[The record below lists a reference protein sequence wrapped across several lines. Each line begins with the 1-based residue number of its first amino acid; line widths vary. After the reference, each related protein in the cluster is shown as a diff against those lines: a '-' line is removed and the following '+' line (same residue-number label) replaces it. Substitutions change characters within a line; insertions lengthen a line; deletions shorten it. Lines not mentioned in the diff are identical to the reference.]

1 MAHPLAGEYDA
12 VLANQR
18 MPNVQ
23 DLDVT
28 VLAFAQW
35 LSEMRANNKTSLQ
48 QMLAEMGI
56 IRNGI
61 TSNNTDLTEFKR
73 NTATVQQQMQ
83 SQISDLRDKLTD
95 AYTEI
100 ANMKKTKSQFEQE
113 IHAEYQS
120 LSEQLQFKTLEL
132 ETLKKA
138 YAQTHQQLQQQIIQL
153 QSEVNELR
161 MRGDETYRQN
171 HITNEQQVNKI
182 AEVEMATQYANNEL
196 KRLRRTTSPTSSR

>member
-1 MAHPLAGEYDA
+1 
-12 VLANQR
+12 
-18 MPNVQ
+18 
-23 DLDVT
+23 
-28 VLAFAQW
+28 
-35 LSEMRANNKTSLQ
+35 
-48 QMLAEMGI
+48 MLAEMGI

-73 NTATVQQQMQ
+73 NTATVQP
-83 SQISDLRDKLTD
+83 QISDLRDKLTD

-138 YAQTHQQLQQQIIQL
+138 YAHTHQQLQT
-153 QSEVNELR
+153 EVNELR
-161 MRGDETYRQN
+161 LKGDDAHRQSYMN
-171 HITNEQQVNKI
+171 SEQGMSK
-182 AEVEMATQYANNEL
+182 M
-196 KRLRRTTSPTSSR
+196 S

>member
-1 MAHPLAGEYDA
+1 MAHPSGNGEYDH
-12 VLANQR
+12 LSANQR
-18 MPNVQ
+18 LPNIQ

-35 LSEMRANNKTSLQ
+35 LSEMRSRSSSSLQ

-100 ANMKKTKSQFEQE
+100 ANIKKNQKP
-113 IHAEYQS
+113 
-120 LSEQLQFKTLEL
+120 
-132 ETLKKA
+132 
-138 YAQTHQQLQQQIIQL
+138 
-153 QSEVNELR
+153 V
-161 MRGDETYRQN
+161 
-171 HITNEQQVNKI
+171 
-182 AEVEMATQYANNEL
+182 
-196 KRLRRTTSPTSSR
+196 

>member
-1 MAHPLAGEYDA
+1 MSVMNSADTI
-12 VLANQR
+12 
-18 MPNVQ
+18 
-23 DLDVT
+23 DVT

-35 LSEMRANNKTSLQ
+35 LSEMRSRSNSSLQ

-83 SQISDLRDKLTD
+83 SQISDLRDKLTE

-113 IHAEYQS
+113 VHAESQS

-132 ETLKKA
+132 ETLKKG
-138 YAQTHQQLQQQIIQL
+138 YAHTHQLLQQQILQL
-153 QSEVNELR
+153 QNEVNEIR
-161 MRGDETYRQN
+161 MKGDDAHRQ
-171 HITNEQQVNKI
+171 TNV
-182 AEVEMATQYANNEL
+182 ATEHHVT
-196 KRLRRTTSPTSSR
+196 KV

>member
-1 MAHPLAGEYDA
+1 MPL
-12 VLANQR
+12 
-18 MPNVQ
+18 PQ

-35 LSEMRANNKTSLQ
+35 LSEMRTRSNASLQ

-61 TSNNTDLTEFKR
+61 TSNNADLTEFKR

-100 ANMKKTKSQFEQE
+100 ANIKKTKSQFEQE
-113 IHAEYQS
+113 LHAEFQS
-120 LSEQLQFKTLEL
+120 VSE
-132 ETLKKA
+132 
-138 YAQTHQQLQQQIIQL
+138 
-153 QSEVNELR
+153 
-161 MRGDETYRQN
+161 
-171 HITNEQQVNKI
+171 
-182 AEVEMATQYANNEL
+182 
-196 KRLRRTTSPTSSR
+196 

>member
-1 MAHPLAGEYDA
+1 MTHPTVGGADREYA
-12 VLANQR
+12 PYEGASPNPRVQ
-18 MPNVQ
+18 NVQ

-35 LSEMRANNKTSLQ
+35 LSEMRSRSNSSLQ

-83 SQISDLRDKLTD
+83 SQISDLRDKLAD

-100 ANMKKTKSQFEQE
+100 ANLKKTKSQFEQE
-113 IHAEYQS
+113 VHAQNQS
-120 LSEQLQFKTLEL
+120 LWEQMQGKTMEV
-132 ETLKKA
+132 EGLKK
-138 YAQTHQQLQQQIIQL
+138 
-153 QSEVNELR
+153 
-161 MRGDETYRQN
+161 MF
-171 HITNEQQVNKI
+171 
-182 AEVEMATQYANNEL
+182 ATEN
-196 KRLRRTTSPTSSR
+196 

>member
-1 MAHPLAGEYDA
+1 
-12 VLANQR
+12 
-18 MPNVQ
+18 
-23 DLDVT
+23 
-28 VLAFAQW
+28 
-35 LSEMRANNKTSLQ
+35 
-48 QMLAEMGI
+48 MLAEMGI

-132 ETLKKA
+132 ETLKKG
-138 YAQTHQQLQQQIIQL
+138 YAHTHQLLQQQIIQL
-153 QSEVNELR
+153 QTEVNELR
-161 MRGDETYRQN
+161 MRNDDAQRN
-171 HITNEQQVNKI
+171 SHIVSEQHVNKVS
-182 AEVEMATQYANNEL
+182 EVEMLTQHSANDL
-196 KRLRRTTSPTSSR
+196 KRLRSDHDQSISNLAENMNKWNDTLRDMAKEFHDFQKVMNANHQKIQASMWDIQAQTKQQ